1 MFAKLT
7 SKARVVL
14 MAALFVLA
22 AGAPFM
28 VGGVGG

>member
-1 MFAKLT
+1 M
-7 SKARVVL
+7 SKARVIMFVVL
-14 MAALFVLA
+14 VTLFVLA